1 VRDVRKQPG
10 THEQGTYNTQPQT
23 LPLEYETLGV
33 RFVKWWRQQTLGL
46 TRDQV
51 VLFLRRPMI
60 AIVHACLAAA
70 AWIGS
75 FAIRLDFGF
84 QEPYRSA
91 MLATLPVVIVIKL
104 AVFYAFKLFQ
114 GWWKYVG
121 LSDLIDIAKATGL
134 ATVCLI
140 LALLAMYGTS
150 MAIGSAEYFPRS
162 VVFLDMV
169 LTFLL
174 LGGVRFAVRAY
185 TETFRYSTAALGV
198 RRVLVVGAGRTGMT
212 IVREMRVRAALRQR
226 ATDPPSIV
234 YRPVAFVDD
243 DPNKQG
249 LRVDGVPVLGMTTDI
264 PALLTRLEVD
274 EVLLAFSS
282 RSGRDIR
289 RIMDACH
296 DRRVIFK
303 TMPSVSDLIDGR
315 ISVNRIREVRIDDL
329 LGREPISINLG
340 LVRSNTEGHI
350 ILVTGAAGSIG
361 SELSRQIA
369 MLGPARLILFE
380 RSESDLHDLELALR
394 DTLPNVEVSGI
405 VGDIL
410 DSGDLAAAFEQ
421 HRPSRIYHAAAYK
434 HVALME
440 RHVVSAV
447 RNNVLG
453 TYNVATMAK
462 RFGAEQVVLISTDK
476 AVRPTSLMGASK
488 RAAERVVLSM
498 NGGRTRFTAVRFGNV
513 LGSRG
518 SVVPIFRRQIERGG
532 PVTVTHPEVVRFF
545 MTIPEAVQLVL
556 QAAASSHGGD
566 IFHLDMGE
574 PVRIADLAENMI
586 RLSGFEPGRD
596 IEVKF
601 VGLRP
606 GEKLYEELLIDG
618 EDIQPTEHPRVRSV
632 RTTGTGIS
640 SDWIEALLRAVDSRD
655 ASRVVSLVC
664 SAVPEFTPSDLVLPP
679 GMPTIARS
687 QVGDFS

>member
-1 VRDVRKQPG
+1 M
-10 THEQGTYNTQPQT
+10 
-23 LPLEYETLGV
+23 PLEYEPPGARLSQ
-33 RFVKWWRQQTLGL
+33 WWRHHILGL
-46 TRDQV
+46 TRGQV
-51 VLFLRRPMI
+51 VLLLRRPMI
-60 AIVHACLAAA
+60 AIVHACLAAV
-70 AWIGS
+70 AWVCS
-75 FAIRLDFGF
+75 FAIRLDFAFGDPF
-84 QEPYRSA
+84 LSA

-104 AVFYAFKLFQ
+104 AVFYAFKLFE

-121 LSDLIDIAKATGL
+121 LSDLIDIAKATAV
-134 ATVCLI
+134 ATVGVI
-140 LALLAMYGTS
+140 LAILAMYGTS
-150 MAIGSAEYFPRS
+150 LTIGGAEFFPRS
-162 VVFLDMV
+162 VIVLDMV
-169 LTFLL
+169 LTILL

-185 TETFRYSTAALGV
+185 TETFRFSTSALGLGV

-212 IVREMRVRAALRQR
+212 IAREMRVRAAQGQR
-226 ATDPPSIV
+226 ATDSPSIT

-249 LRVDGVPVLGMTTDI
+249 LRVDGVPVLGMTADI

-289 RIMDACH
+289 RIMDVCH
-296 DRRVIFK
+296 DRRVVFK
-303 TMPSVSDLIDGR
+303 TMPSVGDLIDGR

-329 LGREPISINLG
+329 LGREPISINLS

-350 ILVTGAAGSIG
+350 VMVTGAAGSIG

-369 MLGPARLILFE
+369 TLGPARLILFE

-394 DTLPNVEVSGI
+394 DTLPNVEVVGI

-410 DSGDLAAAFEQ
+410 DAGDIAAACEQ

-476 AVRPTSLMGASK
+476 AVRPTSLMGATK

-596 IEVKF
+596 IEIKF

-632 RTTGTGIS
+632 RTADSAIDS
-640 SDWIEALLRAVDSRD
+640 AWIEALVRAVDARD
-655 ASRVVSLVC
+655 SSQVVALVC
-664 SAVPEFTPSDLVLPP
+664 GAVPDFTPSDLVLPA
-679 GMPTIARS
+679 GTSTTRT
-687 QVGDFS
+687 QVRDFS